1 MTEHH
6 KKFTKAIELI
16 TGKTFKDSKNDFDL
30 DFNFDIDNDECLCGK
45 DLNRLFKIVHKDTK
59 KEFIVGSDCIT
70 RLGPKYKDKVNAIE
84 YCTKHSVPFGKHKGV
99 KWIDV
104 IKKDMKYI
112 EFVFNNYYTL
122 SNGKEYRG
130 YRLQRV
136 HPRTKLTQKKDVQKI
151 ARKERNRKLLL
162 AREDI
167 QEERIQRKRRD
178 WKPTNEYLQN
188 FQ

>member
-16 TGKTFKDSKNDFDL
+16 TGKTFKDSKNDFVL
-30 DFNFDIDNDECLCGK
+30 DFDFDIDNEQCLCGK

-70 RLGPKYKDKVNAIE
+70 RLGPKFKDRVNAIE
-84 YCTKHSVPFGKHKGV
+84 YCTKHSVSFGKHKGV

-112 EFVFNNYYTL
+112 EFVLGIHFNPPKGSKVAL
-122 SNGKEYRG
+122 KH
-130 YRLQRV
+130 L
-136 HPRTKLTQKKDVQKI
+136 K
-151 ARKERNRKLLL
+151 
-162 AREDI
+162 
-167 QEERIQRKRRD
+167 
-178 WKPTNEYLQN
+178 N
-188 FQ
+188 FFIV